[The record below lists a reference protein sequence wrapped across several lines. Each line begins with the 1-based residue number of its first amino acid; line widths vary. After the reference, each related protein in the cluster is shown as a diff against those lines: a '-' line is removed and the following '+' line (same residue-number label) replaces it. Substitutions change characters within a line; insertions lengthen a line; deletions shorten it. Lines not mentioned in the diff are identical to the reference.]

1 MRRGV
6 TLAILAG
13 WMVLAAGCAVEE
25 PGEEGPAPAK
35 EGPLTIAV
43 CPKGTMHVFWKSIH
57 AGARQ
62 AEKEL
67 NEGVPPG
74 GTPNV
79 KIIWQG
85 PVVEDDR
92 EAQVNLV
99 ETFIQKRV
107 DGIVLAPLDLKA
119 LVGPVRRAR
128 QAGIPVVIIDSALAD
143 EDAYVSFVA
152 TDNYK
157 GGVLG
162 AQRLAELLGPDG
174 GKAILLR
181 YQVGSASTENRERGF
196 LEEIAKHEKVEVVSS
211 DQYAGA
217 TVETAMNAAQ
227 ALLTKY
233 GKGQVDGVFCPNES
247 SAYGMLRALVESGRA
262 GKIHYVGFDASDRL
276 VGALKNGHIK
286 GLVVQNPFRMGHDG
300 VATVVKHL
308 RGQDVPKRVDT
319 GVTLVTSENLDEPE
333 IQKLVHPPLE

>member
-1 MRRGV
+1 MRHRAA
-6 TLAILAG
+6 LAILAG
-13 WMVLAAGCAVEE
+13 WMVLAAGCAVEQ
-25 PGEEGPAPAK
+25 PAEEGTQAK

-57 AGARQ
+57 AGAKQ

-67 NEGVPPG
+67 DD
-74 GTPNV
+74 V
-79 KIIWQG
+79 KILWQG

-107 DGIVLAPLDLKA
+107 DGIVLAPLDSKA
-119 LVGPVRRAR
+119 LVSPVRRAK
-128 QAGIPVVIIDSALAD
+128 QGGIPVVIIDSALAD

-157 GGVLG
+157 GGMLG
-162 AQRLAELLGPDG
+162 AQRLAGLLEPEG
-174 GKAILLR
+174 GKVILMR

-196 LEEIAKHEKVEVVSS
+196 MDEIKKHEKIEVISS
-211 DQYAGA
+211 DQHAGA
-217 TVETAMNAAQ
+217 TVETAMTAAQ

-233 GKGQVDGVFCPNES
+233 GEGQADGIFCPNES

-262 GKIHYVGFDASDRL
+262 GKIKYVGFDASDRL
-276 VGALKNGHIK
+276 VGALENGHIH

-300 VATVVKHL
+300 VVTVVKHL
-308 RGQDVPKRVDT
+308 RGEEVPKRIDT
-319 GVTLVTSENLDEPE
+319 GVTLVTPENLKDPE
-333 IQKLVHPPLE
+333 IQKLVNPPLE